1 MDAADR
7 EDKEVDRS
15 NPGVLRRQGVGEVST
30 MREDTLG
37 VAVIPEGNF
46 EKERDWI

>member
-37 VAVIPEGNF
+37 LAVYTGGEF
-46 EKERDWI
+46 